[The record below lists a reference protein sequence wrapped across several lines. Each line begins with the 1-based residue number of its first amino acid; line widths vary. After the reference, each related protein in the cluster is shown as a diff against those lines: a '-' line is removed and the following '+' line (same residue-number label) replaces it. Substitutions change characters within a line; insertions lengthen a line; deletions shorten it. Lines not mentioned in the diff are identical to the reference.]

1 MSKPSIVPCL
11 EYGEEVHD
19 AIGRGAPVVALE
31 STIISHGMPYPQ
43 NVNTAREVESVVR
56 EAGAVPATIAV
67 LHGML
72 KVGLSND
79 ELELLGTNKDVQ
91 KISIRDLPVT
101 VAMKRHGA
109 TTVAA
114 TMRIAALAGIR
125 VFATGGTG
133 GVHRGGAAS
142 FDVSADLTELAQ
154 TSVAVVS
161 AGVKSILD
169 IGLTLEKLET
179 LGVPVIGFGT
189 SEFPAFF
196 SRDSGYRAPLRVNT
210 AEEVA
215 RILHTKWELGLNGG
229 VLVANPIPAAAEIP
243 ATEIDPIITAA
254 LADMESLGIN
264 GKDATPFLL
273 GRIVELTGGRSL
285 VANIALVKNNARLA
299 AIGVFCL
306 STVALWFAIR

>member
-1 MSKPSIVPCL
+1 M
-11 EYGEEVHD
+11 
-19 AIGRGAPVVALE
+19 
-31 STIISHGMPYPQ
+31 
-43 NVNTAREVESVVR
+43 
-56 EAGAVPATIAV
+56 
-67 LHGML
+67 
-72 KVGLSND
+72 
-79 ELELLGTNKDVQ
+79 
-91 KISIRDLPVT
+91 
-101 VAMKRHGA
+101 
-109 TTVAA
+109 
-114 TMRIAALAGIR
+114 
-125 VFATGGTG
+125 
-133 GVHRGGAAS
+133 HRGGAAS

-299 AIGVFCL
+299 AE
-306 STVALWFAIR
+306 VAAAFTRVWLHE